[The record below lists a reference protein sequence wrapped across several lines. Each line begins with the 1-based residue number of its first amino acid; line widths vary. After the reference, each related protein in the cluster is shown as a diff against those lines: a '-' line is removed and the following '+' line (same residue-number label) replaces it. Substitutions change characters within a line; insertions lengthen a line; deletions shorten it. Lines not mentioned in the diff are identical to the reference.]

1 MEISRISLPF
11 WSEVRLLKMF
21 FSLRF
26 RWRTAFTYAVAIL
39 LVMVALTLFLSSQ
52 ANSIYTSNSVEQFAE
67 QARLTAANPALTT
80 AWAQGQ
86 PSLVALLK
94 QWSTLLGGQATAIL
108 ANGTVIADSQ
118 VDAQQLEN
126 LSALPEVR
134 DALDTGQGRSIRNDL
149 ALHGRAFFVA
159 FAVHLQN
166 GQVGLVRW
174 AFPLNYLEAGLNR
187 FLNGIFWSTLIA
199 TLSIIGL
206 VVFQAE
212 RAAYTVRHLTELV
225 ERIAHGDL
233 NARIL
238 SFSSGEIGQLA
249 RAFNLMANRLQKQ
262 MGKRAHEKDRLNT
275 VLNVMSDGVLI
286 LNKHGRVRLLNPA
299 TARILQIPEPGETLR
314 TFVQVVR
321 DHRIVEVWN
330 RCQHSGQ
337 EEFATVELEGDRFI
351 RVVVTPLFKSGG
363 PTTGERGHLVIIQDL
378 TRLHQLQTVRQDFV
392 SNISHELRTPLAS
405 LRALVDTLN
414 DGALQDPPAAQ
425 RFLLRM
431 EVEVDALTQMVQEL
445 LELARIESGKV
456 PLVLRPT
463 PVMQAIAPAAERL
476 SVQAERAKIALT
488 IDLTANLPNLM
499 VDADRI
505 QQVVTNL
512 VHNAIKFTPAG
523 GSIGITAQTD
533 TDTDSVIIRIKD
545 SGMGIATDDLAR
557 IFERFYKADRARS
570 GARPSARN
578 GDRTTGGTGLG
589 LAIAKH
595 IVQAHGGRIWVES
608 VAGRGSSFYFS
619 LPIVG

>member
-1 MEISRISLPF
+1 MELSHINLPF
-11 WSEVRLLKMF
+11 GVGIRLPKTF
-21 FSLRF
+21 FSLRL
-26 RWRTAFTYAVAIL
+26 RWRNAFLYAVAIL
-39 LVMVALTLFLSSQ
+39 LVMATLAFFLFNRISSIDT
-52 ANSIYTSNSVEQFAE
+52 ADTVEQFAK
-67 QARLTAANPALTT
+67 QANATATNPALTT
-80 AWAQGQ
+80 AWAQDK
-86 PSLVALLK
+86 PALTALLQ
-94 QWSTLLGGQATAIL
+94 QWSTILGGHATAIL
-108 ANGTVIADSQ
+108 ADGTLVADSQ
-118 VDAQQLEN
+118 IDAQPIED
-126 LSALPEVR
+126 LSELPEVR
-134 DALDTGQGRSIRNDL
+134 GALDTGQGRSIRDDL
-149 ALHGRAFFVA
+149 TLHGRTLFLAFPVQLA
-159 FAVHLQN
+159 S
-166 GQVGLVRW
+166 GQVGVLRW
-174 AFPLNYLEAGLNR
+174 AFLLTDLETSLNR
-187 FLNGIFWSTLIA
+187 FRIAIFWSTLIA
-199 TLSIIGL
+199 TLLIIGL

-212 RAAYTVRHLTELV
+212 RSASMVRHLTEMV

-233 NARIL
+233 NARIF
-238 SFSSGEIGQLA
+238 SFNSGEIGQLA
-249 RAFNLMANRLQKQ
+249 RAFNLMVTRLQKQ
-262 MGKRAHEKDRLNT
+262 MAKRAREKDRLNT

-286 LNKHGRVRLLNPA
+286 LNKHGRVSLFNPA
-299 TARILQIPEPGETLR
+299 TARILQVAEPSETLR

-321 DHRIVEVWN
+321 DHRIVEVWQ
-330 RCQHSGQ
+330 RCQESKK
-337 EEFATVELEGDRFI
+337 EESATVELEGDRFI
-351 RVVVTPLFKSGG
+351 RIVVTPLFKGG
-363 PTTGERGHLVIIQDL
+363 NPTAGERGHLVIIQDL
-378 TRLHQLQTVRQDFV
+378 TRLYQLQTVRQDFV

-476 SVQAERAKIALT
+476 SLQAERAKISLI
-488 IDLTANLPNLM
+488 IDLPTELPNLM

-512 VHNAIKFTPAG
+512 VHNAIKFTPAEG
-523 GSIGITAQTD
+523 FIRISAQMDINIGYV
-533 TDTDSVIIRIKD
+533 VICIKD
-545 SGMGIATDDLAR
+545 SGMGIDPDDLAR

-570 GARPSARN
+570 GSRPSVRN

-608 VAGRGSSFYFS
+608 IAGKGSSFYFS

>member
-1 MEISRISLPF
+1 MTALAVFLFTRIS
-11 WSEVRLLKMF
+11 VID
-21 FSLRF
+21 
-26 RWRTAFTYAVAIL
+26 TADT
-39 LVMVALTLFLSSQ
+39 
-52 ANSIYTSNSVEQFAE
+52 VEQFAK
-67 QARLTAANPALTT
+67 QANATAVNTALPATWVQGKPALT
-80 AWAQGQ
+80 
-86 PSLVALLK
+86 ALLQ
-94 QWSTLLGGQATAIL
+94 QWSALLGGHVTAIL
-108 ANGTVIADSQ
+108 ADGTIVADSQ
-118 VDAQQLEN
+118 ADTQPIEDF
-126 LSALPEVR
+126 SELPEVR
-134 DALDTGQGRSIRNDL
+134 AALDTGQGRNIRDDL
-149 ALHGRAFFVA
+149 TLHGRTLFLAFRVQLA
-159 FAVHLQN
+159 N
-166 GQVGLVRW
+166 GQVGVLHW
-174 AFPLNYLEAGLNR
+174 AFLLTNLETSLNR
-187 FLNGIFWSTLIA
+187 FRIAIVWSTFIA
-199 TLSIIGL
+199 TLLIIG
-206 VVFQAE
+206 VVLFQAE
-212 RAAYTVRHLTELV
+212 RSAYMVRHLTEMV

-233 NARIL
+233 NARIF
-238 SFSSGEIGQLA
+238 SFNSGEIGQLA
-249 RAFNLMANRLQKQ
+249 RAFNLMVTRLQKQ
-262 MGKRAHEKDRLNT
+262 MGKRAREKDRLNT

-286 LNKHGRVRLLNPA
+286 LNKHGRVSLINPA
-299 TARILQIPEPGETLR
+299 TTRILQGAEPSETPR

-321 DHRIVEVWN
+321 DHRIVEVWH
-330 RCQHSGQ
+330 RCQKSGQ
-337 EEFATVELEGDRFI
+337 EESATVELEGDRFI
-351 RVVVTPLFKSGG
+351 RIVVSPLFKSGS

-378 TRLHQLQTVRQDFV
+378 TRLYQLQTVRQDFV

-476 SVQAERAKIALT
+476 SLQAERAKLSLT
-488 IDLTANLPNLM
+488 IDLPTDLPNLM

-523 GSIGITAQTD
+523 GSIRITAQLD
-533 TDTDSVIIRIKD
+533 EDPSAVIICIKD
-545 SGMGIATDDLAR
+545 SGMGIDPDDLAR

-570 GARPSARN
+570 GTRPSARN

-608 VAGRGSSFYFS
+608 IAGKGSSFYFS
-619 LPIVG
+619 LPVVS